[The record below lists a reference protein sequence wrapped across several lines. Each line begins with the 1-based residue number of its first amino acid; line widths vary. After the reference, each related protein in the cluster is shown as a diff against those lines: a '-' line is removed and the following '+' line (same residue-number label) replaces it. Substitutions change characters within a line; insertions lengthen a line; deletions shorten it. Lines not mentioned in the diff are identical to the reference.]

1 MSTEKALHSP
11 GVSRVDPGVCEIRF
25 RDDGILNIS
34 ESQTESAEDRTSRC
48 SCMTLVLGSVSLGF
62 SHSVKIQIL
71 LCVVVVNCVYCLLD
85 SVKGLIR
92 YTKKNEDVGLLGKKR
107 TQFSF
112 FWLTVEI
119 QEFME
124 HYSSKP
130 GAWAAVLFCLL
141 GF

>member
-11 GVSRVDPGVCEIRF
+11 GVSRVYPGVCEIRF
-25 RDDGILNIS
+25 RDDGILNVS

-48 SCMTLVLGSVSLGF
+48 SCMTLVLGSASLGF
-62 SHSVKIQIL
+62 SHSIKIQIL
-71 LCVVVVNCVYCLLD
+71 LCVVVVKCVYCLLD
-85 SVKGLIR
+85 CIKGLIR
-92 YTKKNEDVGLLGKKR
+92 YTKKKQGCWPIRKKR

-130 GAWAAVLFCLL
+130 SAWAAVLFCLL